1 MSAAIQRVDVHHH
14 LLSPAYR
21 EANRA
26 RIASYMPG
34 FEYTIDWLPQW
45 SIEAMDKAEVQTSIL
60 SLSVPGVWFGDAVEA
75 RRLARDNNEYGAR
88 LCADYPGR
96 FGLFASLPLPD
107 VEGSLAEIRYALD
120 ELKADGIGLLSSAA
134 GKWLGDTSYAPVYEE
149 LNRRRATVYVH
160 PIVPDCC
167 RGLYPDLTPA
177 AIEFPFDTTRT
188 IASLLT
194 SGTFS
199 RYPDIRFIFSHGGGA
214 LPMLAARLSL
224 AATNNKRI
232 AERLPEGPV
241 AELRKLYFDTASV
254 TNPASW
260 KALEVWSEK
269 NHVLFGT
276 DFPFGQLDRSLEAL
290 RGLGLNEDHLRG
302 VEGDYALNL
311 FPHFR
316 KAR

>member
-1 MSAAIQRVDVHHH
+1 MSTAIHRVDVHHH

-45 SIEAMDKAEVQTSIL
+45 SIEAMDKAEVQTSLL
-60 SLSVPGVWFGDAVEA
+60 SLSVPGVWFGDAAEA
-75 RRLARDNNEYGAR
+75 RRLARDNNDYGAR

-96 FGLFASLPLPD
+96 FGLFASLPLPEVD
-107 VEGSLAEIRYALD
+107 ASLAEIRHALD
-120 ELKADGIGLLSSAA
+120 ELKADGIGLLTSAG
-134 GKWLGDTSYAPVYEE
+134 GKWLGDASYAPVYEE
-149 LNRRRATVYVH
+149 LNRRRAIVYVH

-167 RGLYPDLTPA
+167 GGLVPDLPPA

-188 IASLLT
+188 IASLLV

-214 LPMLAARLSL
+214 LPMLAARLS
-224 AATNNKRI
+224 AVASGNKRI
-232 AERLPEGPV
+232 AERLPKGPA

-254 TNPASW
+254 TNTASW
-260 KALEVWSEK
+260 RALEVWSDK

-276 DFPFGQLDRSLEAL
+276 DFPFGQLDRSLTSL
-290 RGLGLNEDHLRG
+290 RELGLDEAHLLG
-302 VEGDYALNL
+302 VEGGYALDL
-311 FPHFR
+311 LPHLR
-316 KAR
+316 KSR